1 MSSVW
6 IISRE
11 NTYGESEMFGV
22 CSTEEKAN
30 TVKLALELENSMKG
44 FKIERYEVDSILEAC
59 VMSLDEEIS
68 QLEELKLL
76 RDKLKGLP

>member
-6 IISRE
+6 ILIKE
-11 NTYGESEMFGV
+11 NTYGENEMFGV
-22 CSTEEKAN
+22 CSTEEKAEAVR
-30 TVKLALELENSMKG
+30 TALELENCSP
-44 FKIERYEVDSILEAC
+44 FKIERYEVDSVLEAC

-76 RDKLKGLP
+76 RDKLKSLP

>member
-6 IISRE
+6 IVISVD
-11 NTYGESEMFGV
+11 TYGENEAFGV
-22 CSTEEKAN
+22 CSTEEKAEAVR
-30 TVKLALELENSMKG
+30 TALELKNCIH
-44 FKIERYEVDSILEAC
+44 FKIERHEVDSILEAC

-76 RDKLKGLP
+76 RDKLKGLH

>member
-6 IISRE
+6 IVIRD
-11 NTYGESEMFGV
+11 NTYGENETFGV
-22 CSTEEKAN
+22 CSTEEKAEAVR
-30 TVKLALELENSMKG
+30 TALELENCSH